1 MAKKAKPYEASEF
14 LDNPEVIAEYITQA
28 LSSRK
33 LDVFLHAVGQ
43 AAKAHGMSKLAEE
56 TGLSRESLY
65 KALTETGNPEFA
77 TLERVLTAL
86 GLKIVVEPAAQPTN
100 KQAA

>member
-1 MAKKAKPYEASEF
+1 MAKKAMTYEASEF
-14 LDNPEVIAEYITQA
+14 LDNPEVVAEYITQA
-28 LSSRK
+28 LSQRK

-43 AAKAHGMSKLAEE
+43 AAKAYGMSKLADE

-65 KALTETGNPEFA
+65 RALTETGNPEFA

-86 GLKIVVEPAAQPTN
+86 GLKIVVEPAAANN
-100 KQAA
+100 KRAA